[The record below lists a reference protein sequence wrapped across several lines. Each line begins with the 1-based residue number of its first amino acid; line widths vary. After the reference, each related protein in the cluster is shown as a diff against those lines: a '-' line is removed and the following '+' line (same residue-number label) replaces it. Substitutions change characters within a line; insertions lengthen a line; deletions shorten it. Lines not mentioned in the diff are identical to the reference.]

1 MTMTTIHFGAG
12 ETDAPVVSPLIR
24 RVDDL
29 ETPALGVWPLV
40 RASHVA
46 IAPAPGA
53 KPLETEVHAGHLA
66 STAAI
71 EDSTVHLALGH
82 QGAVRFSGQPT
93 KVEPTSY
100 GSVEWTVVGV
110 VTCEQESAP
119 MTLTLGYHGVYRRAG
134 RAWAWFTGSGRISPN
149 GEDTREVVVD
159 LLFEAPITLDG
170 GTGN

>member
-1 MTMTTIHFGAG
+1 MTTTPTTFGAG
-12 ETDAPVVSPLIR
+12 ETDAPVVSSLIR

-29 ETPALGVWPLV
+29 ETPALGIWPLV

-66 STAAI
+66 SSAAFADCTI
-71 EDSTVHLALGH
+71 HIALGH
-82 QGAVRFSGQPT
+82 EGAVRFSGQPM
-93 KVEPTSY
+93 KVEPTPY
-100 GSVEWTVVGV
+100 GSVEWTVAGL

-119 MTLTLGYHGVYRRAG
+119 MNLTLGYHGVYRRAG
-134 RAWAWFTGSGRISPN
+134 RAWAWFTGSGRISPD

-159 LLFEAPITLDG
+159 LLFEAPITLAG
-170 GTGN
+170 GPW